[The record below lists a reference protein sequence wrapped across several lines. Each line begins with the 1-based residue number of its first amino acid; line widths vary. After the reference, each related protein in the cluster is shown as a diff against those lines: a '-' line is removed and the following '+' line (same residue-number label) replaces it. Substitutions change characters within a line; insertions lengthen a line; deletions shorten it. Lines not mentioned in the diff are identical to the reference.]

1 MKNLYILALALVL
14 VSPLAFVRANEDDTK
29 TENEDRSS
37 WMMFRNSDEDRDT
50 MEERREL
57 MREKTETYREDWK
70 EKREEFRREHAQ
82 IFIERIKAHFEW
94 AVKWTQNI
102 HDRMLAKV
110 EAIEENTDKELTDA
124 RAHLADAQT
133 HIDEAVDAL
142 ADIVIPT
149 TDDDAS
155 DEKNKEEVDGVRA
168 LFADAKTHLQEAR
181 ESLRLAMQELKDEW
195 SARDGKKSEDSE

>member
-14 VSPLAFVRANEDDTK
+14 VSPLAFVRADNDDARM
-29 TENEDRSS
+29 ENKDRSS
-37 WMMFRNSDEDRDT
+37 WMMFKNSDQDRDRMRERQELMEEK
-50 MEERREL
+50 MEERREE
-57 MREKTETYREDWK
+57 RQ

-110 EAIEENTDKELTDA
+110 EAIEEETDKELTDA
-124 RAHLADAQT
+124 RAHLKDAQT

-149 TDDDAS
+149 TDDDAT
-155 DEKNKEEVDGVRA
+155 DEENKEKVDAVRA
-168 LFADAKTHLQEAR
+168 LFADAKAHIKEAR
-181 ESLRLAMQELKDEW
+181 ESLRLAMQELKEEW
-195 SARDGKKSEDSE
+195 SGRDGKKSEDSE